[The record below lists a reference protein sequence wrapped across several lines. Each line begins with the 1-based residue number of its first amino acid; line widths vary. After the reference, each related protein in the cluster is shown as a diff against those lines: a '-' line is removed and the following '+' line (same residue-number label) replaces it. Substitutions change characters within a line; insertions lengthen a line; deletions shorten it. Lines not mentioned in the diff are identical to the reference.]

1 MTTKHNSYI
10 ARETAINTVFSV
22 VLGIAFAFLFFQS
35 DTHIDL
41 GSRKVVLDIM
51 PQSFA
56 VAFMSSLIPSLLT
69 HQRRSNGKLQA
80 LESKHSLPRNVFLRS
95 TVTGVIVTTICT
107 AAYAVLGP
115 AQGAIV
121 LILGQFVMLKAVFGG
136 ILSLVVTPI
145 ALISA
150 LRDAL

>member
-22 VLGIAFAFLFFQS
+22 VLSIAFALLFFQS

-41 GSRKVVLDIM
+41 GSRKVVLDIV

-69 HQRRSNGKLQA
+69 RQRRSSGKLQT
-80 LESKHSLPRNVFLRS
+80 LEGKHSLPRNVFLRS
-95 TVTGVIVTTICT
+95 AVVGVIVTTICA
-107 AAYAVLGP
+107 AAYAILGP
-115 AQGAIV
+115 VQGAIV
-121 LILGQFVMLKAVFGG
+121 LILSQFVILKAVFGG

-145 ALISA
+145 ALITA
-150 LRDAL
+150 LRDTL